1 MTPLQRAEMERLRRR
16 VVLLERRNRQ
26 LTMSF
31 SKSSVDRLIWL
42 VTEISTVCPKPGVRG
57 AIKVSHSDARLLR
70 PIVEAIV

>member
-1 MTPLQRAEMERLRRR
+1 MTPLQRAEMKRLRGR
-16 VVLLERRNRQ
+16 VALLERRNRQ

-42 VTEISTVCPKPGVRG
+42 VTEIETVCPKPGVRG